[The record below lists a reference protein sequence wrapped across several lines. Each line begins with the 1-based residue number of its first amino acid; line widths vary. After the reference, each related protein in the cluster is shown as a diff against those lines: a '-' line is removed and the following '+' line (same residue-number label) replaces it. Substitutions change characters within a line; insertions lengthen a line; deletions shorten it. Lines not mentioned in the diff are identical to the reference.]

1 MTQQANV
8 SAQTDTQTIKAIP
21 NSDDALLVQNEHSPE
36 EVHEHPHPRG
46 ALMVSLIFLVVLI
59 TFWGYMYALLL
70 LRGG

>member
-8 SAQTDTQTIKAIP
+8 SAQTDTQAIKGIP
-21 NSDDALLVQNEHSPE
+21 NSDEAHSPE
-36 EVHEHPHPRG
+36 EVHEHPQPRG